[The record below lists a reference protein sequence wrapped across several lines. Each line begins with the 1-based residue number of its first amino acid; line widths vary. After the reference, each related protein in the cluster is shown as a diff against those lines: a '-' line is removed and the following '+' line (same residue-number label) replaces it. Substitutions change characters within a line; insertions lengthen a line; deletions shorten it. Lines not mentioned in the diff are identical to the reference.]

1 MYDACTTLSSAAAAE
16 AAESGEVQGEDEAE
30 VDGNNAEEDADDD
43 KEGKEDDRWMELDE
57 CQGPWKSHWSTL
69 LNVPSIIPE
78 CNITSPKTPLQI
90 AIMGGS
96 RSAVSMLLRSN
107 CNCNVQD
114 ADGVT
119 PLMSALSAGEDKI
132 VADLIYE
139 GKANVNAVDN
149 KGRTALQYSFAA
161 APRRRAG
168 SIIAKTA
175 LALVF
180 CLLSRAII
188 ASASAYVDIF
198 SLFYLLSLSLGR
210 PRLRA
215 PTSRANRR

>member
-1 MYDACTTLSSAAAAE
+1 MLLVFTIFADDLFEPCAHSSAAAAE
-16 AAESGEVQGEDEAE
+16 AEESGEAKGEEDEAKDGADGA
-30 VDGNNAEEDADDD
+30 VDEAGADKD
-43 KEGKEDDRWMELDE
+43 EGKDDRWKELDE

-69 LNVPSIIPE
+69 LNVPATIPE
-78 CNITSPKTPLQI
+78 CNIESPKTPLQI

-107 CNCNVQD
+107 CDCNVCD
-114 ADGVT
+114 TEGVT

-139 GKANVNAVDN
+139 GKANVNAVDS

-168 SIIAKTA
+168 SVIAQNA
-175 LALVF
+175 LK
-180 CLLSRAII
+180 
-188 ASASAYVDIF
+188 
-198 SLFYLLSLSLGR
+198 
-210 PRLRA
+210 
-215 PTSRANRR
+215 